1 MIKDSYPKYY
11 ADVCDI
17 MEPEYSDYEN
27 YEVPFSDQGSYE
39 LIRKIGRGKYSDVY
53 EGINSENDNY
63 IVIKVLKPVKKSK
76 IRREIKILDTLR
88 GGPNIVKLIDVVR
101 DHESKTP
108 ALIMEYVDTG
118 ELNFRDLYKSF
129 TVPDIKYYIYE
140 ILKGLDYCHSKGV
153 MHRDI
158 KPHNIMID
166 HKKKKLRIIDWG
178 LAEFYHKGQEYNVRV
193 ASRYFKGPEL
203 LVGYHKY
210 DYSLDMWSLGWM
222 FAGIIFEREPFFK
235 GDDNNDQLVKIVKV
249 LGSEKFN
256 EYVNK
261 YKIELDPVFE
271 GKLGGIKEK
280 PWSYFVKKANN
291 PIMTTD
297 DAVDLLDNMLQFD
310 HAKRILPRDAMNHAY
325 FKDLKERNK
334 E

>member
-1 MIKDSYPKYY
+1 MSKDSYPKYY
-11 ADVCDI
+11 ADVWDQ
-17 MEPEYSDYEN
+17 MDPEYSDYEN
-27 YEVPFSDQGSYE
+27 YEVPFSEQDSYE

-53 EGINSENDNY
+53 EGVNSENDNY

-76 IRREIKILDTLR
+76 IRREIKILDTLKN
-88 GGPNIVKLIDVVR
+88 GPNIVKLIDVVR

-129 TVPDIKYYIYE
+129 KPIDIKYYIYE
-140 ILKGLDYCHSKGV
+140 ILKGLDYWHSKGV

-235 GDDNNDQLVKIVKV
+235 GDDNNDQLVKIVKII
-249 LGSEKFN
+249 GSDKFEDYIN
-256 EYVNK
+256 TYN
-261 YKIELDPVFE
+261 IQLDPVFD
-271 GKLGGIKEK
+271 GRLVGHKER
-280 PWSYFVKKANN
+280 PWGYFVKKSPN
-291 PIMTTD
+291 PELTTE
-297 DAVDLLDNMLQFD
+297 DAVDLLERMLQLD
-310 HAKRILPRDAMNHAY
+310 HAKRILPKDAMKHPY
-325 FKDLKERNK
+325 FDELKK
-334 E
+334 